1 MLFVVGWLVGCF
13 RFNGPLRQ
21 YFSLYRAVSQREGER
36 GEGIDESKNVQTT
49 PTRTY
54 CKCSRP
60 LPYCNPTCRAPRH
73 WKFTQHHCTTRPPP
87 VISESHT
94 HNPKLYWK
102 LLKQLVKSN
111 TNAET
116 IPPLK
121 VSTDNGEDYYFT
133 DEEKANC
140 LNDFFISIST
150 VNDSDASLP
159 AFIPKINEKI
169 TNVTITESEIIDTIE
184 TLNPNKA
191 VGEDLISHKVL
202 RATKQS
208 LSKPLC
214 ALFNI
219 SLTES
224 IYPSQW
230 KSALVMPLYKKRSV

>member
-1 MLFVVGWLVGCF
+1 M
-13 RFNGPLRQ
+13 
-21 YFSLYRAVSQREGER
+21 
-36 GEGIDESKNVQTT
+36 
-49 PTRTY
+49 
-54 CKCSRP
+54 
-60 LPYCNPTCRAPRH
+60 
-73 WKFTQHHCTTRPPP
+73 
-87 VISESHT
+87 
-94 HNPKLYWK
+94 
-102 LLKQLVKSN
+102 VKSN

-121 VSTDNGEDYYFT
+121 VSTDNGEDYFFP

-140 LNDFFISIST
+140 LNDFFIST
-150 VNDSDASLP
+150 DASLP
-159 AFIPKINEKI
+159 AFTPKTNEKI

-184 TLNPNKA
+184 TLDPNKA

-208 LSKPLC
+208 ISKPLC